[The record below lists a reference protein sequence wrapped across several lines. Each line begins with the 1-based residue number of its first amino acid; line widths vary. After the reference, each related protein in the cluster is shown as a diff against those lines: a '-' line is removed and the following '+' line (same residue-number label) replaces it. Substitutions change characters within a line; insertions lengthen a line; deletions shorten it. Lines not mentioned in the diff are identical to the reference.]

1 MLKITF
7 LGTGGTMPTTSRSS
21 SAIMID
27 RKGELLLFD
36 CGEGAQR
43 QMMKAKTGMINLTS
57 IFITHYHGDH
67 FLGIPG
73 LIQTMSF
80 QGRTEPL
87 HIYGPAWTHQF
98 VKMLTSLGYYKLSF
112 SVEDHEIKPGDKIER
127 PEYTIHA
134 VKTEHGIP
142 SIGYV
147 LEENP
152 LLGRFNR
159 EKAIEL
165 GVPPGPLFSKLHSGQ
180 SVFVAGNEI
189 KPEQVVGKQRPG
201 RKIVYTGDTRP
212 CDAIIKMAKN
222 ADLLIHDGTLADDLQ
237 DWAIESKH
245 STAKEAATVANAA
258 QCKELVLTHISSR
271 YSDDPSSLLNGA
283 KSIFKNV
290 SIAQDFMEVV
300 VPYPD

>member
-7 LGTGGTMPTTSRSS
+7 LGTGGTMPTTRRSS
-21 SAIMID
+21 SAVMVN

-36 CGEGAQR
+36 CGEGTQR
-43 QMMKAKTGMINLTS
+43 QMVKAKTGMLNLTS
-57 IFITHYHGDH
+57 IFITHFHGDH

-87 HIYGPAWTHQF
+87 HIYGPSWTHQF

-112 SVEDHEIKPGDKIER
+112 FVNDHEIKPGDKIER
-127 PEYTIHA
+127 PEYTIRA

-147 LEENP
+147 LEEDP

-180 SVFVAGNEI
+180 SVFVAGKNI
-189 KPEQVVGKQRPG
+189 RPEQVVGPQRPG
-201 RKIVYTGDTRP
+201 RKIAYTGDTRP
-212 CDAIIKMAKN
+212 CDAVIKMAKD
-222 ADLLIHDGTLADDLQ
+222 ADLLIHDGTFTDDLQ
-237 DWAIESKH
+237 NWAIESKH
-245 STAKEAATVANAA
+245 STAKEAAIVANTA

-271 YSDDPSSLLNGA
+271 YSDDSSPLLKEA
-283 KSIFKNV
+283 EAIFKNV
-290 SIAQDFMEVV
+290 SIAQDFMEIVI
-300 VPYPD
+300 PYPD